1 MAFAVR
7 TNIYQQKRMLNIC
20 DEDLVGRT
28 LTKSDLTL
36 NISQSYF
43 AERIV
48 EKEEAEELLKTCS
61 IINMV
66 GKETIS
72 LSVKIGIRSS
82 KGVKEIEGIPIF
94 TDKEIVICEN
104 WNRIFKRCKR
114 N

>member
-7 TNIYQQKRMLNIC
+7 TVVYQQKRMLNIC
-20 DEDLVGRT
+20 DADLVGIT

-66 GKETIS
+66 GKETVS
-72 LSVKIGIRSS
+72 LSVKIGIGSS
-82 KGVKEIEGIPIF
+82 KGVKEIDGIPF
-94 TDKEIVICEN
+94 LLV
-104 WNRIFKRCKR
+104 FKF
-114 N
+114 

>member
-7 TNIYQQKRMLNIC
+7 TNIYQQKKMLNIC
-20 DEDLVGRT
+20 DADLVGRT

-36 NISQSYF
+36 NISRSYF

-72 LSVKIGIRSS
+72 LSVKIGIGSS
-82 KGVKEIEGIPIF
+82 KGVKKLKAF
-94 TDKEIVICEN
+94 
-104 WNRIFKRCKR
+104 RFF
-114 N
+114 